1 MSRGQGRQTEECRLS
16 DDAKSPLSP
25 AALEQAAAWFA
36 RIDRGLLSGREQQAF
51 EGWLAADPAH
61 QRAFARISRTWDA
74 FEGFEGAA
82 GSVESVSPATVPAID
97 GYRPG
102 RRWALAAVAAG
113 LVLAIGLG
121 TDLPQRIDAELRAD
135 AVTAA
140 GETRTVSLPD
150 GSTVERNTA
159 TAIAVDFAPD
169 GTGARRVRLL
179 RGEAAFDV
187 VKNPDRPFLVAAGGG
202 TSRVLGTVFTVRAL
216 DDGASVTLLE
226 GRVAVS
232 ATDGGAET
240 VLAPNQRVSYGAA
253 GGLGAVETVDP
264 RSAAAWRRGKLVF
277 RDRALGDVIDELN
290 RYHIGLIRLA
300 DAGLRQRRVNGVFDT
315 RDPVAV
321 VGALESALG
330 LTSTRLTDHLILL
343 HQ

>member
-1 MSRGQGRQTEECRLS
+1 MS
-16 DDAKSPLSP
+16 DDAEFPLSP

-36 RIDRGLLSGREQQAF
+36 RIDRGPLSDREQQAF
-51 EGWLAADPAH
+51 DGWLAVDPGH
-61 QRAFARISRTWDA
+61 HRAFARISRTWNA
-74 FEGFEGAA
+74 FGGLADNVETTP
-82 GSVESVSPATVPAID
+82 SVPKPGIA
-97 GYRPG
+97 GYRSG
-102 RRWALAAVAAG
+102 RRWGLAAVAAG
-113 LVLAIGLG
+113 LFLALGLG

-135 AVTAA
+135 AVTAV

-150 GSTVERNTA
+150 GSTAELNTA
-159 TAIAVDFAPD
+159 SAIAVDFGPD
-169 GTGARRVRLL
+169 GTGPRRVRLL

-202 TSRVLGTVFTVRAL
+202 TSRVLGTVFTVRAMG
-216 DDGASVTLLE
+216 DGASVTLLE

-232 ATDGGAET
+232 AAAGGAET
-240 VLAPNQRVSYGAA
+240 VLTPNQRIRYGAA
-253 GGLGAVETVDP
+253 RGLGDVEPVDP

-277 RDRALGDVIDELN
+277 HDRALGDVIDELN
-290 RYHIGLIRLA
+290 RYHAGLIRLT

-321 VGALESALG
+321 VAVLEAALG
-330 LTSTRLTDHLILL
+330 LGSTRLTDYLILL

>member
-1 MSRGQGRQTEECRLS
+1 MARRSNPDRPRGYSLS
-16 DDAKSPLSP
+16 DHPKHPVSA

-36 RIDRGLLSGREQQAF
+36 RIDRGDLSDREQQAF
-51 EGWLAADPAH
+51 DGWLAADPGH

-74 FEGFEGAA
+74 LGDLA
-82 GSVESVSPATVPAID
+82 GTVETTPSAGKPAID
-97 GYRPG
+97 GYRAG
-102 RRWALAAVAAG
+102 RRWALTAVAAG
-113 LVLAIGLG
+113 LVLALGLG

-140 GETRTVSLPD
+140 GEMRTVSLPD
-150 GSTVERNTA
+150 GSTVDLNTA
-159 TAIAVDFAPD
+159 SAIAVDFGPG
-169 GTGARRVRLL
+169 GTGPRRVRLL

-187 VKNPDRPFLVAAGGG
+187 VKNPDRPFTVAAGGG
-202 TSRVLGTVFTVRAL
+202 TSRVLGTVFTVRTMG
-216 DDGASVTLLE
+216 DGASVTLLE

-232 ATDGGAET
+232 AADGGAET
-240 VLAPNQRVSYGAA
+240 VLAPNQRVRYGAA
-253 GGLGAVETVDP
+253 GGLGDVETVDP

-290 RYHIGLIRLA
+290 RYHTGLIRLT

-321 VGALESALG
+321 VGALETALG